1 MDYKINFD
9 ESIPDMI
16 ERLKQEHVQFG
27 ITLNKITK
35 YNDKDNINK
44 AIETIHN
51 MSESIIK
58 HAVEEEARIMRVI
71 MHNAKEE
78 ATDSIKILHEHN
90 WVVDF
95 LKHRVPFLENTIY
108 QQQQQNKQDK
118 QFQQETENEIN
129 EFVTNLKN
137 HFEEEEQIVF
147 PLALKADLR

>member
-16 ERLKQEHVQFG
+16 ERLKQEHVQFK

-35 YNDKDNINK
+35 YNDENYISEAIVTINE
-44 AIETIHN
+44 IR
-51 MSESIIK
+51 ESIIK

-78 ATDSIKILHEHN
+78 STDSIKIMQEQN

-95 LKHRVPFLENTIY
+95 LKHRVASMEDNNY
-108 QQQQQNKQDK
+108 RQQNKQDK
-118 QFQQETENEIN
+118 QYQQKTQNEIN
-129 EFVTNLKN
+129 GFVTNLKN

-147 PLALKADLR
+147 PLALKASLR

>member
-16 ERLKQEHVQFG
+16 ERLKQEHVQFE

-35 YNDKDNINK
+35 YNEENNINK
-44 AIETIHN
+44 AIETIHD
-51 MSESIIK
+51 MSQPIIK

-71 MHNAKEE
+71 MHKAKEE
-78 ATDSIKILHEHN
+78 STDSIKIMQEHN

-95 LKHRVPFLENTIY
+95 LKHRVSSLENSIY
-108 QQQQQNKQDK
+108 QQQNKQDK
-118 QFQQETENEIN
+118 QFQQKTQNEIN